1 MLQRTSLL
9 EKRKKKKAELDKNLG
24 IVKILV
30 ERDLKVQNKKS
41 DDDYV
46 EFDRLNPQ
54 TTKFVVSEELKNLLL

>member
-24 IVKILV
+24 IVKTLV

-41 DDDYV
+41 EDDFVDL
-46 EFDRLNPQ
+46 DRLNPQ

>member
-54 TTKFVVSEELKNLLL
+54 TTKFVVCEELKNLLL